1 MSAGRMLLFFAAVL
15 SASAAFA
22 QVDYPSSPIRLVV
35 PFPPG
40 GATDVLG
47 RIAAR
52 RLGDLYG
59 KPVVVENKP
68 GASGHSPRP
77 KWVKNSGRRASALC

>member
-1 MSAGRMLLFFAAVL
+1 MPQLGRRLDELEMRVGRMLLFFAAIL

-52 RLGDLYG
+52 IARKPHG
-59 KPVVVENKP
+59 KATV
-68 GASGHSPRP
+68 
-77 KWVKNSGRRASALC
+77 